1 MMLLVHSKSGAGLPL
16 MLVLVMSL
24 IGCRASQSHSDP
36 PPEEVPSL
44 AQTQI
49 KPLKKEGLHQLF
61 QVSADLYSGSSPE
74 SDAAF
79 ASLKELGIRTI
90 LSVDGATPEIAKA
103 EKYGLRYVHL
113 PIGYDGISRERLL
126 QLVKARQTLPSP
138 IYVHCH
144 HGKHRGPAVVAALQL
159 CTDPQWDAQTATQW
173 LDQAGTDPR
182 YKGLFHLPKNLV
194 KPTAEELARS
204 PEDFPSIAP
213 VPDLT
218 RVMVQID
225 HHWDR
230 LKLVQAAA
238 WQVPRAHPSIEPAHE
253 ALQILEHYRESRR
266 FPAAQ
271 NYGME
276 FLKRLQQAE
285 GNVAELE
292 KQLRTPPSEI
302 ERLNRL
308 FSKAQQDCFTCHGA
322 YRDNR

>member
-1 MMLLVHSKSGAGLPL
+1 MLLAVRSNSVARWPL
-16 MLVLVMSL
+16 ILAMVQLL
-24 IGCRASQSHSDP
+24 IGCRASQPHSDA

-49 KPLKKEGLHQLF
+49 TPLKKEGLHQLF

-74 SDAAF
+74 SEAAF

-159 CTDPQWDAQTATQW
+159 CTDPQWDAPKATQW
-173 LDQAGTDPR
+173 FNQAGTDPR
-182 YKGLFHLPKNLV
+182 YKGLFDLPKTLI
-194 KPTAEELARS
+194 KPTAEELAQL
-204 PEDFPSIAP
+204 PVEFPSIAP

-225 HHWDR
+225 HHWDQ
-230 LKLVQAAA
+230 LKLVKAAA

-253 ALQILEHYRESRR
+253 ALQILEHYRESKR
-266 FPAAQ
+266 FPTVQ
-271 NYGME
+271 KYGAD

-285 GNVAELE
+285 ENMAELE
-292 KQLRTPPSEI
+292 KHLRTPPSEI
-302 ERLNRL
+302 DRLNRL
-308 FSKAQQDCFTCHGA
+308 FSKGHQDCFTCHGA